1 MSSPPTHGRTVRWT
15 PNDSP
20 VHAAAYPRATSHLI
34 SERLTAWLVIVL
46 LVGSAGLALYDL
58 FLLISGLQ

>member
-1 MSSPPTHGRTVRWT
+1 
-15 PNDSP
+15 
-20 VHAAAYPRATSHLI
+20 
-34 SERLTAWLVIVL
+34 VIVL